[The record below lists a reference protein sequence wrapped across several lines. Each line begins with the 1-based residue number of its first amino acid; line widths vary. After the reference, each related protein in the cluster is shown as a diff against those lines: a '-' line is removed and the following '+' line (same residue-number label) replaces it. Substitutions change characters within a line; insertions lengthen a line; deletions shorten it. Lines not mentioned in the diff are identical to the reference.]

1 MALFQKTSLEIK
13 TGDSTFPK
21 RVLEH
26 VKKNATKGDVD
37 GILTTIDHYCATVE
51 NGMHVGAVKGGV
63 MDRIVQQKAPKVGLE
78 LGTYF
83 GYSAIRTA
91 HCMGAGTK
99 LFTIE
104 KDPVNAMVA
113 RDLIEFA
120 NASDRITVIE
130 NSSREALQELKS
142 NLNVEFFDFVFIDHE
157 KGDYLQ
163 DFKLLEE
170 LGLIRADSVCLA
182 DNCTFPGCPDFLE
195 YVRNN
200 PKYDTKNF
208 DCEWDS
214 MEKVTIK

>member
-1 MALFQKTSLEIK
+1 MALFQKTFLEIK
-13 TGDSTFPK
+13 TEESSFPK
-21 RVLEH
+21 RVVGH
-26 VKKNATKGDVD
+26 VKKNATKGDID

-91 HCMGAGTK
+91 HCMGAGT
-99 LFTIE
+99 LFTVE

-113 RDLIEFA
+113 RELIEFA
-120 NASDRITVIE
+120 NASDRITVIV
-130 NSSREALQELKS
+130 NSSSTALHELKS
-142 NLNVEFFDFVFIDHE
+142 NLIVGSFDFVFIDHG
-157 KGDYLQ
+157 KDDYLQ

-170 LGLIRADSVCLA
+170 LGLIRAGSVCLA
-182 DNCTFPGCPDFLE
+182 DNCTFPGCPDFLR

-214 MEKVTIK
+214 MEKVTVK